1 MIGEAAHH
9 SVSVAGVV
17 IDENGRTLVIQRRDN
32 GRWEPP
38 GGVLERDEPII
49 EGLLREVR
57 EETGLIVE
65 PLALTGVYK
74 NMRLGVV
81 ALVFRCRPADGTLTE
96 NSEAAG
102 FRWVRES
109 EVSAIRAIH
118 VSGPT
123 SIAERH
129 RSWSWVQLAR
139 VGPSQGK
146 PLSWASPVR

>member
-1 MIGEAAHH
+1 MTGEAAYH

-32 GRWEPP
+32 GHWEPP
-38 GGVLERDEPII
+38 GGVLEREESII

-65 PLALTGVYK
+65 PMVLTGVYK

-81 ALVFRCRPADGTLTE
+81 ALVFRCRPAGGTLTE

-102 FRWVRES
+102 FRWIQES
-109 EVSAIRAIH
+109 EASAIMPEAFAIRILDAYRNDAEPSIRDH
-118 VSGPT
+118 DGVKLIAPT
-123 SIAERH
+123 S
-129 RSWSWVQLAR
+129 
-139 VGPSQGK
+139 
-146 PLSWASPVR
+146 